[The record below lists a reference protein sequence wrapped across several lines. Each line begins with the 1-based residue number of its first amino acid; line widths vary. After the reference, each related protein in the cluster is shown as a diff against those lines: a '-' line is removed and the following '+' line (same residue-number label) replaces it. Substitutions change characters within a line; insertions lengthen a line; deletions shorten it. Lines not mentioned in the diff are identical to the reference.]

1 VLVEMII
8 STRSRPK
15 DTMNR
20 FTGNVLL
27 DELIASARARP
38 HVTAVVEAKTGRSLS
53 FEELLAR
60 AATAGRS
67 MVAAGARPGSNV
79 VVTGALD
86 LDFVVACFGAF
97 TENITPALLDPNSPE
112 ATLRQ
117 CIDELEATVWVT
129 TSKLDDTLGLTHFD
143 PTGLAALT
151 TAEEA
156 EPRWSPTCDVLDPI
170 LMLYTS
176 GTTGIPKGVP
186 WATRE
191 LSSQIRYYSAATE
204 VQTEFCLFPHL
215 ALVAIAIGRTAVLP
229 DVTTLQPL
237 KIPID
242 SVHRQMM
249 KHGCDYVFASPL
261 VWDRLVRFLEESG
274 EEAPPIK
281 IAATAGSALS
291 GRLIERISSTLPR
304 TTVRIPFASTEAVM
318 PITVIDAPE
327 FVYLSKTRTYAGA
340 GVPLG
345 AVADEMSVGVV
356 PIESDESDFSIGR
369 SSLASMEVGEIVVTG
384 SRVTRTYFRRPDVE
398 CHAKLRDVV
407 TERVWHRTADLG
419 YIDDKGRLWFVCR
432 KKDVIRRAGGGDLY
446 PDALEQMWNMAT
458 GASISAVVY
467 SEPSD
472 ELFYVLPGDSV
483 AEVDE
488 FVLNLQADRADVPRP
503 TVVTLSGS
511 LPADVRH
518 NSKVDR
524 PSVLRIVESQQEA
537 NEGVRG

>member
-1 VLVEMII
+1 
-8 STRSRPK
+8 
-15 DTMNR
+15 MNH

-38 HVTAVVEAKTGRSLS
+38 HVTAMIEAKTGRSLS

-60 AATAGRS
+60 AAAAGRS
-67 MVAAGARPGSNV
+67 MLAAGARPGSNIV
-79 VVTGALD
+79 MTGALD

-97 TENITPALLDPNSPE
+97 TENITPALLDPNSSE

-117 CIDELEATVWVT
+117 CIEELEATVWVT
-129 TSKLDDTLGLTHFD
+129 TSELDDTLGLVHFD
-143 PTGLAALT
+143 PTGIAAST
-151 TAEEA
+151 IADEA
-156 EPRWSPTCDVLDPI
+156 EPQWSTTCDVLDPI

-176 GTTGIPKGVP
+176 GTTGVPKGVP
-186 WATRE
+186 WSSRE

-204 VQTEFCLFPHL
+204 VRTEFCLFPHL

-229 DVTTLQPL
+229 DVATLQPL
-237 KIPID
+237 RIPIE

-261 VWDRLVRFLEESG
+261 VWDRLVRLLAESG
-274 EEAPPIK
+274 EKAPPIK

-291 GRLIERISSTLPR
+291 GRLIERISAALPH

-327 FVYLSKTRTYAGA
+327 FVHLSKTRTYAGA
-340 GVPLG
+340 GIPLG
-345 AVADEMSVGVV
+345 TVADEMSIGIV
-356 PIESDESDFSIGR
+356 PIEFDDSDFSLER
-369 SSLASMEVGEIVVTG
+369 SSLPAMEVGEIVVTG
-384 SRVTRTYFRRPDVE
+384 TRVTRTYFRRPDIE
-398 CHAKLRDVV
+398 GHAKLRDVV

-419 YIDDKGRLWFVCR
+419 YIDDKGQLWFVCR
-432 KKDVIRRAGGGDLY
+432 KKDVIRLPDGDNFY
-446 PDALEQMWNMAT
+446 PDAVEQMWNMAT

-467 SEPSD
+467 SEPRD
-472 ELFYVLPGDSV
+472 ELFYVLPDDSV

-488 FVLNLQADRADVPRP
+488 FVLNLQADRAGVPHP

-524 PSVLRIVESQQEA
+524 PSVLRIVESWQEA
-537 NEGVRG
+537 KEGAADEYRTPFRRSAIRHR